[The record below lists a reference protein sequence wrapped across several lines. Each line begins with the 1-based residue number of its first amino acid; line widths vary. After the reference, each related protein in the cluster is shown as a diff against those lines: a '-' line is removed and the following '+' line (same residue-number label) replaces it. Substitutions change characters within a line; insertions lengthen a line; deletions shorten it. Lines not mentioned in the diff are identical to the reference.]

1 MTEARATPRSAAPDP
16 GGPARP
22 SGSSPPRRVPG
33 WLLVVMVTLIGLNLR
48 APLGSVPPLL
58 GPISDELGIAGST
71 QGMLTS
77 LGVVFMGL
85 CAPVGQ
91 RVAAR
96 FGSEVTTAALLG
108 VLAVGG
114 LLRLAATTTSILLLS
129 SAVSGAAMGAV
140 SALVPGLIAHHIP
153 RIKGLATGIY
163 STGLAMG
170 VAIAA
175 WVAVPTA
182 DLLHGWR
189 RSLALWGAV
198 ALVTMLAWLV
208 VVPRL
213 RQHVVHPE
221 PGTAAT
227 GQRLPWRSRTAWWVT
242 AFSSVQMVVGFSGLA
257 WITPYY
263 ASLGMPV
270 ADAARLFAFF
280 QVIQLAAMITL
291 PTISDFT
298 RDRRPLLAVSVVAT
312 VAGVLIMVLAPIPLA
327 LLAIGLFGFGVG
339 GGSAL
344 VLVLVSDYTSTQ
356 QEAARLGAMTLM
368 VAFLVGALGPVLLGW
383 LHDVTGSLVAGYAV
397 MVALSTGLAF
407 TLPVFR
413 PGRTLD

>member
-1 MTEARATPRSAAPDP
+1 MTEARATPRSARTDRP
-16 GGPARP
+16 GG
-22 SGSSPPRRVPG
+22 RRVPG
-33 WLLVVMVTLIGLNLR
+33 WLLVVMVGVIGLNLR
-48 APLGSVPPLL
+48 AALGAVPPLL
-58 GPISDELGIAGST
+58 GPISTELGIPGST
-71 QGMLTS
+71 QGLLTS

-96 FGSEVTTAALLG
+96 FGSEATTAAFLG

-114 LLRLAATTTSILLLS
+114 LLRLAATTTTVLLLS
-129 SAVSGAAMGAV
+129 AAVSGAAMGAI

-153 RIKGLATGIY
+153 RVKGLATGIY
-163 STGLAMG
+163 STGLALG

-182 DLLHGWR
+182 ELLHGWR
-189 RSLALWGAV
+189 PSLALWGGV
-198 ALVTMLAWLV
+198 ALLTMLVWLV
-208 VVPRL
+208 LVPRL
-213 RQHVVHPE
+213 RRHVIHPE
-221 PGTAAT
+221 PDEAAASH
-227 GQRLPWRSRTAWWVT
+227 RLPWRSPTAWWVT
-242 AFSSVQMVVGFSGLA
+242 TFSAVQMIVGFSGLA

-263 ASLGMPV
+263 AALGMPV

-280 QVIQLAAMITL
+280 QIIQLAAMLTL
-291 PTISDFT
+291 PTITDFT
-298 RDRRPLLAVSVVAT
+298 RDRRPLLAVTVVAT
-312 VAGVLIMVLAPIPLA
+312 AAGVLTMVVAPMPLA

-356 QEAARLGAMTLM
+356 QQAARLGAMTLM
-368 VAFLVGALGPVLLGW
+368 VAFLAGALGPVVLGG

-397 MVALSTGLAF
+397 MVALSVGLAF
-407 TLPVFR
+407 TLPAFR
-413 PGRTLD
+413 PGRTID

>member
-1 MTEARATPRSAAPDP
+1 VTEARATPRSARTDRP
-16 GGPARP
+16 GG
-22 SGSSPPRRVPG
+22 RRVPG
-33 WLLVVMVTLIGLNLR
+33 WLLVVMVGVIGLNLR
-48 APLGSVPPLL
+48 AALGAVPPLL
-58 GPISDELGIAGST
+58 GPISTELGIPGST
-71 QGMLTS
+71 QGLLTS

-96 FGSEVTTAALLG
+96 FGSEATTAAFLG

-114 LLRLAATTTSILLLS
+114 LLRLAATTTTVLLLS
-129 SAVSGAAMGAV
+129 AAVSGAAMGAI

-153 RIKGLATGIY
+153 RVKGLATGIY
-163 STGLAMG
+163 STGLALG

-182 DLLHGWR
+182 ELLHGWR
-189 RSLALWGAV
+189 PSLALWGGV
-198 ALVTMLAWLV
+198 ALLTMLVWLV
-208 VVPRL
+208 LVPRL
-213 RQHVVHPE
+213 RRHVIHLE
-221 PGTAAT
+221 PDEAAASH
-227 GQRLPWRSRTAWWVT
+227 RLPWRSPTAWWVT
-242 AFSSVQMVVGFSGLA
+242 TFSAVQMIVGFSGLA

-263 ASLGMPV
+263 AALGMPV

-280 QVIQLAAMITL
+280 QIIQLAAMLTL
-291 PTISDFT
+291 PTITDFT
-298 RDRRPLLAVSVVAT
+298 RDRRPLLAVTVVAT
-312 VAGVLIMVLAPIPLA
+312 AAGVLTMVVAPMPLA

-356 QEAARLGAMTLM
+356 QQAARLGAMTLM
-368 VAFLVGALGPVLLGW
+368 VAFLVGALGPVALGW

-397 MVALSTGLAF
+397 MVALSVGLAF
-407 TLPVFR
+407 TLPAFR
-413 PGRTLD
+413 PGRTID

>member
-1 MTEARATPRSAAPDP
+1 MTEARATPRSARTDRQ
-16 GGPARP
+16 GG
-22 SGSSPPRRVPG
+22 RRVPG
-33 WLLVVMVTLIGLNLR
+33 WLLVVMVGVIGLNLR
-48 APLGSVPPLL
+48 AALGAVPPLL
-58 GPISDELGIAGST
+58 GPISTELGIPGST
-71 QGMLTS
+71 QGLLTS

-96 FGSEVTTAALLG
+96 FGSEATTAAFLG

-114 LLRLAATTTSILLLS
+114 LLRLAATTTTVLLLS
-129 SAVSGAAMGAV
+129 AAVSGAAMGAI

-153 RIKGLATGIY
+153 RVKGLATGIY
-163 STGLAMG
+163 STGLALG

-182 DLLHGWR
+182 ELLHGWR
-189 RSLALWGAV
+189 PSLALWGGV
-198 ALVTMLAWLV
+198 ALLTMLVWLV
-208 VVPRL
+208 LVPRP
-213 RQHVVHPE
+213 RRHVIHPE
-221 PGTAAT
+221 PDEAAASH
-227 GQRLPWRSRTAWWVT
+227 RLPWRSPTAWWVT
-242 AFSSVQMVVGFSGLA
+242 TFSAVQMIVGFSGLA

-263 ASLGMPV
+263 AALGMPV

-280 QVIQLAAMITL
+280 QIIQLAAMLTL
-291 PTISDFT
+291 PTITDFT
-298 RDRRPLLAVSVVAT
+298 RDRRPLLAVTVVAT
-312 VAGVLIMVLAPIPLA
+312 AAGVLTMVVAPMPLA

-356 QEAARLGAMTLM
+356 QQAARLGAMTLM
-368 VAFLVGALGPVLLGW
+368 VAFLAGALGPVVLGW

-397 MVALSTGLAF
+397 MVALSVGLAF
-407 TLPVFR
+407 TLPAFR
-413 PGRTLD
+413 PGRTID

>member
-1 MTEARATPRSAAPDP
+1 MTEARATPRSARTDRP
-16 GGPARP
+16 GG
-22 SGSSPPRRVPG
+22 RRVPG
-33 WLLVVMVTLIGLNLR
+33 WLLVVMVGVIGLNLR
-48 APLGSVPPLL
+48 AALGAVPPLL
-58 GPISDELGIAGST
+58 GPISTELGIPGST
-71 QGMLTS
+71 QGLLTS

-96 FGSEVTTAALLG
+96 FGSEATTAAFLG

-114 LLRLAATTTSILLLS
+114 LLRLAATTTTVLLLS
-129 SAVSGAAMGAV
+129 AAVSGAAMGAI

-153 RIKGLATGIY
+153 RVKGLATGIY
-163 STGLAMG
+163 STGLALG

-182 DLLHGWR
+182 ELLHGWR
-189 RSLALWGAV
+189 PSLALWGGV
-198 ALVTMLAWLV
+198 ALLTMLVWLV
-208 VVPRL
+208 LVPRL
-213 RQHVVHPE
+213 RRHVIHPE
-221 PGTAAT
+221 PDEAAASH
-227 GQRLPWRSRTAWWVT
+227 RLPWRSSTAWWVT
-242 AFSSVQMVVGFSGLA
+242 TFSAVQMIVGFSGLA

-263 ASLGMPV
+263 AALGMPV

-280 QVIQLAAMITL
+280 QIIQLAAMLTL
-291 PTISDFT
+291 PTITDFT
-298 RDRRPLLAVSVVAT
+298 RDRRPLLAVTVVAT
-312 VAGVLIMVLAPIPLA
+312 AAGVLTMVVAPMPLA

-356 QEAARLGAMTLM
+356 QQAARLGAMTLM
-368 VAFLVGALGPVLLGW
+368 VAFLAGALGPVVLGW

-397 MVALSTGLAF
+397 MVALSVGLAF
-407 TLPVFR
+407 TLPAFR
-413 PGRTLD
+413 PGRTID

>member
-1 MTEARATPRSAAPDP
+1 VTEARATPRSARTDRP
-16 GGPARP
+16 GG
-22 SGSSPPRRVPG
+22 RRVPG
-33 WLLVVMVTLIGLNLR
+33 WLLVVMVGVIGLNLR
-48 APLGSVPPLL
+48 AALGAVPPLL
-58 GPISDELGIAGST
+58 GPISTELGIPGST
-71 QGMLTS
+71 QGLLTS

-96 FGSEVTTAALLG
+96 FGSEATTAAFLG

-114 LLRLAATTTSILLLS
+114 LLRLAATTTTVLLLS
-129 SAVSGAAMGAV
+129 AAVSGAAMGAI

-153 RIKGLATGIY
+153 RVKGLATGIY
-163 STGLAMG
+163 STGLALG

-182 DLLHGWR
+182 ELLHGWR
-189 RSLALWGAV
+189 PSLALWGGV
-198 ALVTMLAWLV
+198 ALLTMLVWLV
-208 VVPRL
+208 LVPRL
-213 RQHVVHPE
+213 RRHVIHPE
-221 PGTAAT
+221 PDEAAASH
-227 GQRLPWRSRTAWWVT
+227 RLPWRSPTAWWVT
-242 AFSSVQMVVGFSGLA
+242 TFSAVQMIVGFSGLA

-263 ASLGMPV
+263 AALGMPV

-280 QVIQLAAMITL
+280 QIIQLAAMLTL
-291 PTISDFT
+291 PTITDFT
-298 RDRRPLLAVSVVAT
+298 RDRRPLLAVTVVAT
-312 VAGVLIMVLAPIPLA
+312 AAGVLTMVVAPMPLA

-356 QEAARLGAMTLM
+356 QQAARLGAMTLM
-368 VAFLVGALGPVLLGW
+368 VAFLAGALGPVVLGG

-397 MVALSTGLAF
+397 MVALSVGLAF
-407 TLPVFR
+407 TLPAFR
-413 PGRTLD
+413 PGRTID

>member
-1 MTEARATPRSAAPDP
+1 VTEARATPRSARTDRP
-16 GGPARP
+16 GG
-22 SGSSPPRRVPG
+22 RRVPG
-33 WLLVVMVTLIGLNLR
+33 WLLVVMVGVIGLNLR
-48 APLGSVPPLL
+48 AALGAVPPLL
-58 GPISDELGIAGST
+58 GPISTELGIPGST
-71 QGMLTS
+71 QGLLTS

-96 FGSEVTTAALLG
+96 FGSEATTAAFLG

-114 LLRLAATTTSILLLS
+114 LLRLAATTTTVLLLS
-129 SAVSGAAMGAV
+129 AAVSGAAMGAI

-153 RIKGLATGIY
+153 RVKGLATGIY
-163 STGLAMG
+163 STGLALG

-182 DLLHGWR
+182 ELLHGWR
-189 RSLALWGAV
+189 PSLALWGGV
-198 ALVTMLAWLV
+198 ALLTMLVWLV
-208 VVPRL
+208 LVPRL
-213 RQHVVHPE
+213 RRHVIHPE
-221 PGTAAT
+221 PDEAAASH
-227 GQRLPWRSRTAWWVT
+227 RLPWRSPTAWWVT
-242 AFSSVQMVVGFSGLA
+242 TFSAVQMIVGFSGLA

-263 ASLGMPV
+263 AALGMPV

-280 QVIQLAAMITL
+280 QIIQLAAMLTL
-291 PTISDFT
+291 PTITDFT
-298 RDRRPLLAVSVVAT
+298 RDRRPLLAVTVVAT
-312 VAGVLIMVLAPIPLA
+312 AAGVLTMVVAPMPLA

-356 QEAARLGAMTLM
+356 QQAARLGAMTLM
-368 VAFLVGALGPVLLGW
+368 VAFLAGALGPVVLGW

-397 MVALSTGLAF
+397 MVALSVGLAF
-407 TLPVFR
+407 TLPAFR
-413 PGRTLD
+413 PGRTID